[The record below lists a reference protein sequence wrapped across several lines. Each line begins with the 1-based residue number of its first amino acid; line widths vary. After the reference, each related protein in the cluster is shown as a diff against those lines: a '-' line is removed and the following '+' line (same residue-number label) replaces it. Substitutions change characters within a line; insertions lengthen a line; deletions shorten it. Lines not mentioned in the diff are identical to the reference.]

1 MDKPLSDSSV
11 SLKLALIQKRCEQL
25 MSEDSQEIEALSLE
39 DDTHKPDQAG
49 SRDYFIDR

>member
-11 SLKLALIQKRCEQL
+11 SLKLALIQKRCEEL

-39 DDTHKPDQAG
+39 DDTYEPRQVG
-49 SRDYFIDR
+49 SRDYFIER